1 MTSPRPLEITSF
13 STELGCMAMVASK
26 RAVKQIVYGYPSAA
40 AALAALDRALADA
53 AIAGDRWLGLVERLQ
68 DFAAG
73 RNVDFRDVPI
83 ELSHLTP
90 FQRRVVKHC
99 RAIPY
104 GQTRSYGELA
114 ALAGSPRAA
123 RAVGNTMATNRFAI
137 VVPCQRVVNADGSVG
152 HYGAPGGSQ
161 FKRRMLEMEGR
172 SPASCGAL
180 RRAAK
185 KRRGMLVR
193 V

>member
-1 MTSPRPLEITSF
+1 MTRKGPLEIASF
-13 STELGCMAMVASK
+13 STELGWMAMVASESTI
-26 RAVKQIVYGYPSAA
+26 VQIVYGYASAA
-40 AALAALDRALADA
+40 AALAALDAALARA
-53 AIAGDRWLGLVERLQ
+53 AIAGDDWLGLVERLQ

-73 RNVDFRDVPI
+73 KNVDFRDVPI
-83 ELSHLTP
+83 ELSHLTA

-123 RAVGNTMATNRFAI
+123 RAVGNTMAANRFAI
-137 VVPCQRVVNADGSVG
+137 VVPCHRVVNADGSAG
-152 HYGAPGGSQ
+152 HYGAPGGSR
-161 FKRRMLEMEGR
+161 FKRRVLEMERPRAAACGTVR
-172 SPASCGAL
+172 QTAGKWRGAL
-180 RRAAK
+180 E
-185 KRRGMLVR
+185 R